1 MLRFAAR
8 THLMLWP
15 AALALLALIVTSI
28 GTSSGGWIA
37 TIAWWVTFSLG
48 LPFVLAAQTVAGW
61 LGPARGAWILPLS
74 IPFGLLPYLAADLL
88 VHRLAGRRA
97 ARSPIP

>member
-15 AALALLALIVTSI
+15 ATLALLALIVTSV
-28 GTSSGGWIA
+28 GTFPGGWVG
-37 TIAWWVTFSLG
+37 TLAWWVTFSLG
-48 LPFVLAAQTVAGW
+48 LPFVLAAETVAGW
-61 LGPARGAWILPLS
+61 LGPARGAWILPAS

-88 VHRLAGRRA
+88 VRRLARRRA
-97 ARSPIP
+97 LQSSRP